1 VALNYRDHAGDP
13 TAHDAVGDARAAHA
27 LKECPVGCRVEVL
40 LEVHAESGDHPQ
52 EHGVRPLLGNHVGGH
67 DDRAAR
73 LHDPL
78 ELLERVARFR
88 QQVDDVARHDG
99 VERVVRVA
107 QVGDIRLLDGDV
119 RVFRELLACLLEHPL
134 GIVGRDHTRA
144 CGGDGGAN
152 RARSARTFE
161 HGVTGA
167 NQPGNGTARPVVHP
181 PVERVD
187 GEVVERGNSIPKQC

>member
-1 VALNYRDHAGDP
+1 M
-13 TAHDAVGDARAAHA
+13 
-27 LKECPVGCRVEVL
+27 L

-52 EHGVRPLLGNHVGGH
+52 EHGVRPLLGNHVGGY
-67 DDRAAR
+67 DDRATRA
-73 LHDPL
+73 HDPL

-119 RVFRELLACLLEHPL
+119 RVCRELLARLLEHPL

-144 CGGDGGAN
+144 CGGDGRAN

-167 NQPGNGTARPVVHP
+167 NQPGNGTASPVVHP

-187 GEVVERGNSIPKQC
+187 DEVVERGNSIPEQC

>member
-1 VALNYRDHAGDP
+1 MPPPTLNSEEP
-13 TAHDAVGDARAAHA
+13 
-27 LKECPVGCRVEVL
+27 
-40 LEVHAESGDHPQ
+40 
-52 EHGVRPLLGNHVGGH
+52 
-67 DDRAAR
+67 
-73 LHDPL
+73 
-78 ELLERVARFR
+78 
-88 QQVDDVARHDG
+88 
-99 VERVVRVA
+99 
-107 QVGDIRLLDGDV
+107 DIRLLDGDV

-161 HGVTGA
+161 HGVTGV

-187 GEVVERGNSIPKQC
+187 GEVVERGNSIPDHIVPPLSHEVTGQQKPIDTRVPETLEATAGHPPEAPPGQDPPL